1 MSVVIRL
8 KRTGRRNRPCYR
20 ISVADS
26 RSPRDGHVLE
36 NLGLYDP
43 IAVNSEQ
50 QENLEVE
57 RARHWLRHGAKPS
70 ATVHALFKRNGVYE
84 GDLERGKE
92 KVRKRPGRKKVTAT
106 RTRKQAAKSA
116 RADAKVARQ
125 AERKAAK
132 SAVRKAAAAADAAT
146 EE

>member
-43 IAVNSEQ
+43 IAASAEQ
-50 QENLEVE
+50 QNTLEVE

-106 RTRKQAAKSA
+106 RTRKHAAKSA

-125 AERKAAK
+125 VERKVAKHAARKAA
-132 SAVRKAAAAADAAT
+132 SADAAT